1 MPLVARLPDTREELY
16 DLVWSMP
23 VQRAAKQYAMSDV
36 ALAKFCRRR
45 QVPLPPRGY
54 WARKAA
60 GQNPPVSPL
69 PVFVPPPP
77 PPKRI
82 SAAEQQELDRRRAAE
97 ERRQALATQHANLPL
112 VCFVD
117 DVALMLGIPKRRIEA
132 RLRERGFP
140 IPGLPSYGLLTKAK
154 PRLGREPTHEARP
167 CWYKG
172 RILKFLERPEEERA
186 DLLELPSEHVAHSCT
201 HCPVHCP
208 EVQKHSYTKHWRN
221 RWRTQS

>member
-1 MPLVARLPDTREELY
+1 MPLVARFPSTREELY

-23 VQRAAKQYAMSDV
+23 VQRAAKQFAMSDV

-60 GQNPPVSPL
+60 GQNPPVPAL
-69 PVFVPPPP
+69 PDFVPPPP

-82 SAAEQQELDRRRAAE
+82 SATEQQKLVRQREAA
-97 ERRQALATQHANLPL
+97 ERRQALAARHATVPL

-117 DVALMLGIPKRRIEA
+117 DVARMLRITKKRIEA
-132 RLRERGFP
+132 HLREHSFP
-140 IPGLPSYGLLTKAK
+140 IGQVPFYGLLRRAK
-154 PRLGREPTHEARP
+154 QGRRRELTHEARP

-172 RILKFLERPEEERA
+172 RVLAFLEKPDGERA
-186 DLLELPSEHVAHSCT
+186 ERLELRWELAARTCT

-208 EVQKHSYTKHWRN
+208 EAHEHSYASYWRN
-221 RWRTQS
+221 PWRNQD